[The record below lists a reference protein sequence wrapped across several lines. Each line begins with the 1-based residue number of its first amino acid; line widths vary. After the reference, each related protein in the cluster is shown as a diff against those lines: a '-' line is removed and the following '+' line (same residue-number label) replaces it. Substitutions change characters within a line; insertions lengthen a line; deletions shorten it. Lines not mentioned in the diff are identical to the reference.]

1 MKKVGEF
8 LRKYWLWLL
17 SALGALFGVLTLAK
31 GNRIR
36 HLVNEAET
44 RAKQAA
50 QLAGDARVE
59 AEKQRARI
67 REAEANAMKVEELD
81 KRLDKLKKKH
91 NIFPIILIGLIL
103 VGLMAVPVKA
113 AELPTDYESLKA
125 LYFAALDQIVTL
137 KLDLEEAIII
147 AESFREAWETEKR
160 LRHEAEEA
168 VSRGLARERELQE
181 IVDKQHKVILEL
193 AGGKQLTI
201 TGGLILHPLHPTN
214 LIADWLHGE
223 RDKDPP
229 GVFIALSYTL

>member
-8 LRKYWLWLL
+8 LKKYWLCLL
-17 SALGALFGVLTLAK
+17 SALGALFSVLTLVK

-36 HLVNEAET
+36 RLVNEAET
-44 RAKQAA
+44 NRQRAGE
-50 QLAGDARVE
+50 LAGDARVE

-113 AELPTDYESLKA
+113 AELPTDYESLKV
-125 LYFAALDQIVTL
+125 LYFASLDQIVTL
-137 KLDLEEAIII
+137 KTDLEEAIII
-147 AESFREAWETEKR
+147 AEGYREAYETEKR

-181 IVDKQHKVILEL
+181 IVAKQHKIIMEL
-193 AGGKQLTI
+193 AGGKLTI
-201 TGGLILHPLHPTN
+201 TGGIILHPTN

>member
-8 LRKYWLWLL
+8 LKKYWLCLL
-17 SALGALFGVLTLAK
+17 SALGALFSVLTLVK

-36 HLVNEAET
+36 SLVNEAESN
-44 RAKQAA
+44 RKQAGE
-50 QLAGDARVE
+50 LAGDARVE
-59 AEKQRARI
+59 AERQRARI

-91 NIFPIILIGLIL
+91 NIFPIILIALLL

-113 AELPTDYESLKA
+113 AELPTDYESLKV
-125 LYFAALDQIVTL
+125 LYFASLDQIVTL
-137 KLDLEEAIII
+137 KTDLEEAIII
-147 AESFREAWETEKR
+147 AEGYREAYETEKR

-181 IVDKQHKVILEL
+181 IVDKQHKIILEL

-201 TGGLILHPLHPTN
+201 TGGLILHPTN

>member
-1 MKKVGEF
+1 
-8 LRKYWLWLL
+8 L
-17 SALGALFGVLTLAK
+17 SALTLVK

-36 HLVNEAET
+36 RLVNEAET
-44 RAKQAA
+44 NRQRAGE
-50 QLAGDARVE
+50 LAGDARVE

-91 NIFPIILIGLIL
+91 NIFPIILIALLL

-113 AELPTDYESLKA
+113 AELPTDYESLKV
-125 LYFAALDQIVTL
+125 LYFASLDQIVTL
-137 KLDLEEAIII
+137 KTDLEEAIII
-147 AESFREAWETEKR
+147 AEGYREAYETEKR

-168 VSRGLARERELQE
+168 VTRGLARERELQE
-181 IVDKQHKVILEL
+181 IVGKQHKIIMEL
-193 AGGKQLTI
+193 AGGKLTI
-201 TGGLILHPLHPTN
+201 TGGIILHPTN